1 MTQSGRLLPDADS
14 TGVDRRVDPNA
25 PLTTGSY
32 RAGRC
37 GLLLSRAESIR
48 RWFQHARSEA
58 LRQHRSEDERD
69 RQRGGAGYADLRIG
83 GSTFYSNSRW
93 GVTVSRD
100 LGVHNPIKAYYSSDL
115 TVSSGNEFK
124 TYGLL
129 GNTNGAQ
136 GFDKRPRIAE
146 ALCRNLVILNKIASS
161 LRCGGARAHL
171 SALAARSDAAR
182 KNLVRARRPW

>member
-1 MTQSGRLLPDADS
+1 MENAPCSIPETTGPTFQASSRIAVGRCRPAKAERGKLPTPHNSCGIRQLLHHSDPSGF
-14 TGVDRRVDPNA
+14 DPNA

-100 LGVHNPIKAYYSSDL
+100 LGVHNSIKGYYSSDL

-124 TYGLL
+124 TYGLAWQYKW
-129 GNTNGAQ
+129 GA
-136 GFDKRPRIAE
+136 G
-146 ALCRNLVILNKIASS
+146 L
-161 LRCGGARAHL
+161 
-171 SALAARSDAAR
+171 
-182 KNLVRARRPW
+182 